1 MPKGRRMCTCG
12 SRSRRNGLQSVLSI
26 LGRHFP
32 AASER
37 TKVRSTMPTIDQ
49 LLSDPLSHYPLATV
63 ACFDPTTG
71 ELPRRRLDHARLTQ
85 FLEKL
90 AEAGAPAVLIAAST
104 GHGHLRTVDELAEWF
119 VAAAAARL
127 PNCLKTALLRPEDG
141 EEANTRLVQVLAEND
156 YRVVYLRPGTNL
168 SKDASDDAVAANMQP
183 LVRQIAAAGLAVG
196 LYSIPDVSGVPM
208 SPEAAAKL
216 IAGPGGE
223 RIVAIKVT
231 EASYEQST
239 QRFLEHPALARYKIV
254 QGWDTH
260 LARALQAGGRRVGV
274 TSGPMSFAVFQYM
287 HLLAAA
293 QRGDWNE
300 VAAAQEAVSILF
312 RAMQDDPGK
321 FADLQRAKYIM
332 GLGQPLTG
340 QARPEQV
347 ERVISSLQLLP
358 RTEDRIR
365 LAKSLDLMGDGPL
378 HERLTKISGT

>member
-1 MPKGRRMCTCG
+1 
-12 SRSRRNGLQSVLSI
+12 
-26 LGRHFP
+26 
-32 AASER
+32 
-37 TKVRSTMPTIDQ
+37 MPTIEQ
-49 LLSDPLSHYPLATV
+49 LLSDPLTHYPLATV

-71 ELPRRRLDHARLTQ
+71 ELPRRKLDHARLTQ

-90 AEAGAPAVLIAAST
+90 AAAGAPAVLIAAST

-119 VAAAAARL
+119 QAAAEAKL

-141 EEANTRLVQVLAEND
+141 KQANAGLVKVLAEND

-168 SKDASDDAVAANMQP
+168 PKDASDDAVVANMRP
-183 LVRQIAAAGLAVG
+183 LVKQIATANLAVG
-196 LYSIPDVSGVPM
+196 LYSIPDVSGVAM

-231 EASYEQST
+231 EASYERST
-239 QRFLEHPALARYKIV
+239 QRFLEHPVLAKYKIV

-260 LARALQAGGRRVGV
+260 LARALQAGGRRAGV
-274 TSGPMSFAVFQYM
+274 TSGPMSFAIFQYM
-287 HLLAAA
+287 HLLGAA

-300 VAAAQEAVSILF
+300 VAAAQEAVSLLF

-321 FADLQRAKYIM
+321 FADLQRAKSIM

-340 QARPEQV
+340 QVQPEQV
-347 ERVISSLQLLP
+347 ERVMIALESVP
-358 RTEDRIR
+358 RQEDRSR
-365 LAKSLDLMGDGPL
+365 LARSLDLMGEGPM
-378 HERLTKISGT
+378 HDRLAKIACT